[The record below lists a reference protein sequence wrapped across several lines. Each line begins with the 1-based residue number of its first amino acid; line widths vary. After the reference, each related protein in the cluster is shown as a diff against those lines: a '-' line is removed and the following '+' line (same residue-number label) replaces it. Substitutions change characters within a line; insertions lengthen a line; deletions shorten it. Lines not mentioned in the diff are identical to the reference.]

1 MSRTLY
7 LYVGILFLLVVGVIW
22 TDYNRPKP
30 IDWSPS
36 YAVHHK
42 KPSGLYVFDQ
52 EINQFL
58 APDSIT
64 RFSSTPYEYL
74 DNSYFYNDSI
84 DNGYSIKGNFLLINN
99 YDQTDDSSWEEI
111 LYFVEVGNH
120 AIISLEYLPNILKDT
135 LDLTT
140 EAGKFNVMQ
149 DSLTLSLVNSDKNY
163 GYFSKE
169 IGGYYF
175 KSWNQNTTRV
185 LGYQHTGKVKQPN
198 FIKVNYGD
206 GAFFLHT
213 QPTVFT
219 NYHLLKQPQYTYV
232 EDFFGQLP
240 KAPIHWSQYGQSR
253 NQLSDSPLR
262 FIMSQPGLKSVWYL
276 FLIGM
281 IVFMIFNAKRRQRVV
296 PIITP
301 LTNTTL
307 DFVKTIGNLYFREG
321 DHHALMDKKIIYFL
335 ERIRNDYML
344 DTRELNEHFIKKLH
358 LKTNKP
364 LEHIETVVRLI
375 LNHRKR
381 TSSTEK
387 DLYELNKAIEKIT
400 N

>member
-7 LYVGILFLLVVGVIW
+7 LYVGLLFLLIIGVIW

-42 KPSGLYVFDQ
+42 KPFGLYILDK
-52 EINQFL
+52 EINQL
-58 APDSIT
+58 IAPEPVY
-64 RFSSTPYEYL
+64 RFRVSPYEYL
-74 DNSYFYNDSI
+74 DDSYSYEDSLDYN
-84 DNGYSIKGNFLLINN
+84 YTARGNLLLINN
-99 YDQTDDSSWEEI
+99 YDETDEYSWEEI
-111 LYFVEVGNH
+111 LYFVEEGNQ
-120 AIISLEYLPNILKDT
+120 AVVSLNSFPKYLRDT
-135 LDLTT
+135 LGFTT
-140 EAGKFNVMQ
+140 EFGKFNLMN
-149 DSLTLSLVNSDKNY
+149 DSLRFTLANSTKNY

-169 IGGYYF
+169 LGSSYF
-175 KSWNQNTTRV
+175 KSWNKKRTQV
-185 LGYQHTGKVKQPN
+185 LGYQLTGKEKQPN